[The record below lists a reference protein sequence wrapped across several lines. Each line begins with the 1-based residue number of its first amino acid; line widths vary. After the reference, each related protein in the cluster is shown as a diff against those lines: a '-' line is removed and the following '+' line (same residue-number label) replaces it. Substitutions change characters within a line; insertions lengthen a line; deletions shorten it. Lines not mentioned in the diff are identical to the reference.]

1 MKTVFK
7 TLAIIALAALIGFSM
22 AACDDG
28 SGGPDGSGGGG
39 TGGTGGGGG
48 GRGTLTITGLPR
60 GEWHVSVWSAGT
72 DLSTFDAIEAAMY
85 DSFSTL
91 EAARRQANNN
101 VFILTPNV
109 VGQNSYTGSGR
120 KEVLLTDNDADY
132 YNTYYYATGNFSN
145 GSATVAFSSFRRT
158 TMPSY

>member
-1 MKTVFK
+1 
-7 TLAIIALAALIGFSM
+7 M

-28 SGGPDGSGGGG
+28 SGGPGGGG
-39 TGGTGGGGG
+39 GSGTGGGGG

-60 GEWHVSVWSAGT
+60 GEWHVSVWPAGT
-72 DLSTFDAIEAAMY
+72 DLSTFDAIEAVMF
-85 DSFSTL
+85 DSFSTM

-120 KEVLLTDNDADY
+120 KELLLTDNDADE
-132 YNTYYYATGNFSN
+132 NPYYYATGNFSN